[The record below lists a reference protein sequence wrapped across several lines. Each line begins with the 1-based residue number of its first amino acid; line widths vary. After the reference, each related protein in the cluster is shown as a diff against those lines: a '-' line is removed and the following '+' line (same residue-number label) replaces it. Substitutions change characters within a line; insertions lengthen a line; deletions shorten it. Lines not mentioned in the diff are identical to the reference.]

1 MCLSELKCECV
12 LLGNTGLA
20 HWQTLWAKNMLFQR
34 VRTKLIMLPQTDLP
48 LSLVLSVIRTV
59 STPALF
65 HCPVVHHCVCTWDCL
80 NNYDKNNYESE
91 AKGRERVVV
100 LFCNAAKHALFN
112 TKQYI
117 NGKKEDKRWGLSQTP
132 ISLSDTDLQRGK
144 RFWFWILVFL
154 CKKGEREPSGKD
166 MYFQLKL
173 THYNTTVTF
182 NTQKYYTQ
190 ELRWVQNLSFWQRN
204 NL

>member
-1 MCLSELKCECV
+1 MLYSTQN
-12 LLGNTGLA
+12 NTS
-20 HWQTLWAKNMLFQR
+20 TVKR
-34 VRTKLIMLPQTDLP
+34 RTKDEEKSHPDW
-48 LSLVLSVIRTV
+48 S
-59 STPALF
+59 
-65 HCPVVHHCVCTWDCL
+65 
-80 NNYDKNNYESE
+80 
-91 AKGRERVVV
+91 
-100 LFCNAAKHALFN
+100 
-112 TKQYI
+112 
-117 NGKKEDKRWGLSQTP
+117 LSQTP

-190 ELRWVQNLSFWQRN
+190 ELR
-204 NL
+204 